1 MTDTGSPLVR
11 DDPGRS
17 RLVVEQDG
25 AEAELVYRRNGN
37 RLVLVHTGVPEQLGG
52 RGIGGQLVTA
62 ALDRAAAEGLTVVP
76 RCPYARKWIQDHPDA
91 ATGVT
96 VDWQSKEEGRG

>member
-91 ATGVT
+91 AAGVT

>member
-1 MTDTGSPLVR
+1 MTDTGSTLVR
-11 DDPGRS
+11 DDPDRS

-52 RGIGGQLVTA
+52 RGIGGRLVRA
-62 ALDRAAAEGLTVVP
+62 ALERAASEDLTVVP
-76 RCPYARKWIQDHPDA
+76 RCPYARKWIKDHPDA
-91 ATGVT
+91 AAGLT
-96 VDWQSKEEGRG
+96 VDWQSGEDERR

>member
-25 AEAELVYRRNGN
+25 AEAELIYRRNGN
-37 RLVLVHTGVPEQLGG
+37 RLVLVHTGVPDQLGG
-52 RGIGGQLVTA
+52 MGIGGRLVRTA
-62 ALDRAAAEGLTVVP
+62 LERAAAQGLTVVP
-76 RCPYARKWIQDHPDA
+76 RCPYARKWIKDHPDA
-91 ATGVT
+91 AVGVT
-96 VDWQSKEEGRG
+96 VDWQSGEEGRG

>member
-1 MTDTGSPLVR
+1 MTDTGSPLVC
-11 DDPGRS
+11 DDPRQS

-52 RGIGGQLVTA
+52 RGIGGRLVRA
-62 ALDRAAAEGLTVVP
+62 ALERAASEDLTVVP
-76 RCPYARKWIQDHPDA
+76 RCPYARKWIKDHPDA
-91 ATGVT
+91 AAGLT
-96 VDWQSKEEGRG
+96 VDWQSGEDERR